1 MKHLTTDQ
9 IRQMFLDYFK
19 EQDHMI
25 EPGAPLVPK
34 NDPTLLWI
42 NSGVAALKKYF
53 DGSIKPL
60 NPRIA
65 NAQKSIRT
73 NDIENVGLTARHH
86 TFFEMLGNFS
96 IGDYFKKD
104 AIRLAWEF
112 LTDEKWLALD
122 KDLLYVTIFEDDEE
136 AYDTWVNDIKFP
148 ATKILRTPHN
158 FWEIGEGPSGPNT
171 EIFYDRG
178 IEYDPNNIGEKLF
191 YEEIEND
198 RYIEIWNVVFSQYD
212 AKDGVTR
219 KDYKELPQK
228 NIDTGLGLERLACV
242 MQEVETNY
250 DIDVFEPII
259 KATSKLATYPYEKQY
274 QMGYRVVAD
283 HIRTIVFALTD
294 GALFSNESRGYV
306 LRRILRRAVRY
317 GKKLG
322 INDNFLYTLVPVVA
336 KAMSGF
342 YPELM
347 DSVEIVSK
355 LVKQEEERFNLTLVE
370 GERLLSEFIANTKEK
385 VIAGEVVFKLYDTY
399 GFPWELTEEIA
410 LEHGLKIDK
419 VGFEKH
425 MQEQKERA
433 RQARDTMTSMS
444 SQSKD
449 LLNFKEPYEFLGYE
463 LLKTE
468 AIITG
473 LFRDGHQVQE
483 LTDEGVVVF
492 DKSVFYA
499 ESGGQIADTGV
510 IYNDEIK
517 LKVKDVLK
525 AINGQALHFVKIDEG
540 TLHIGMKLNL
550 EVDEKRRKNI
560 MANHSSV
567 HLLQNALRK
576 VVGTHVTQAG
586 SYVAENYSRFDFTHY
601 QQVTKDQIEEIEA
614 LVNLAIFENNP
625 IHITEMALEKAQK
638 LGAIALFEDK
648 YENLVRVVKMG
659 DSIELCGGTHVLNTS
674 EIGVY
679 KIISEESIGSGIRR
693 ITAVT
698 KNEAYLKLKHAE
710 NKISKIASSL
720 KVTNEQLLEE
730 KIEALLADN
739 KRQEKELTKL
749 HQKQLT
755 SFVKELNSSFQK
767 TEELHVLVASLEN
780 YQSNDLKTMIDSLK
794 QNKDDYLIVLISK
807 VNETLNIV
815 IASSEKAI
823 KLGYK
828 AGDLVKDLAASLGGK
843 GGGRAD
849 LAQGGSNSVDKL
861 EPTLNNLSKKLGFD
875 FKK

>member
-104 AIRLAWEF
+104 AIRFAWEF
-112 LTDEKWLALD
+112 LTDEQWLALD

-136 AYDTWVNDIKFP
+136 AYDIWVNDIKFP

-178 IEYDPNNIGEKLF
+178 SEYDPNNIGEKLF